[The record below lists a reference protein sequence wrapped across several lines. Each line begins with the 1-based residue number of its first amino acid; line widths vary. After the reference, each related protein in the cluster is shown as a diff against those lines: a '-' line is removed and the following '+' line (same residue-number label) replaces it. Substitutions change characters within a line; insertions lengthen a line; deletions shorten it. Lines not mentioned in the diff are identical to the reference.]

1 MHSYPD
7 IHAMDSLSYV
17 APRKDQFPSESI
29 SWRDGLY
36 DILSRTEKNVEN
48 DAIILVKNAKFVCT
62 YDMFPKAKFHL
73 LLMCRN
79 YAANRSCLMNVKTL
93 NDLTKEHLDELREFH
108 NFAKSIAAALISR
121 DNSTTFRI
129 GYHSIPSMH
138 PLHLHIISSDLDSPC
153 ITRRKHVV
161 SFTTRFF
168 VTTDEVENHLESSF
182 VESLSM
188 TIRTQRAQDVLDST
202 PLECQYCAR
211 AAINLPDFKRHNQ
224 ICLKSQTCP
233 KANTAHTK
241 MEQTEDIQY
250 NSLLGWAS
258 WGNNLMQNSTLSGKK
273 RLRDDNTNLPT
284 IVPHR
289 SPLRSNKQH

>member
-1 MHSYPD
+1 
-7 IHAMDSLSYV
+7 MDSVALSYV
-17 APRKDQFPSESI
+17 APRKDQFPSESS

-48 DAIILVKNAKFVCT
+48 DAIILVKNAKFVCV

-79 YAANRSCLMNVKTL
+79 YAANRSCLLNVNTL
-93 NDLTKEHLDELREFH
+93 NDLTKDHLDELREFH
-108 NFAKSIAAALISR
+108 NFAKSIAATLSR

-168 VTTDEVENHLESSF
+168 VTADEVENHLESSF
-182 VESLSM
+182 VDSLS
-188 TIRTQRAQDVLDST
+188 ISVRTQRAKDVLDST

-211 AAINLPDFKRHNQ
+211 AAINLPDFKNHNQ
-224 ICLKSQTCP
+224 ICCAKT
-233 KANTAHTK
+233 NTTDTT
-241 MEQTEDIQY
+241 MERTEELQY
-250 NSLLGWAS
+250 NSLLGWTS
-258 WGNNLMQNSTLSGKK
+258 RGNNKSTKSNTVSGKK
-273 RLRDDNTNLPT
+273 RLRDDNYY
-284 IVPHR
+284 
-289 SPLRSNKQH
+289 